1 MSLFEAPVLAHVVRG
16 GFVESVHRGLAVVTD
31 AGGAVAQA
39 WGDPATPV
47 FPRSSAKPL
56 QAVAALRV
64 GAGLSGAA
72 LALACASHSG
82 EDAHL
87 AGVRAMLADAG
98 LGEDDLDNT
107 PARPI
112 GEDALAAW
120 LAAGRPPARIAQNCS
135 GKHAGMLV
143 ASRAAGWPTAGY
155 RDASHPLQRHIV
167 ATVEDLTGAR
177 VSAIVVDGCGAPAH
191 QVPLAGLARAFGRL
205 AAAASGPERD
215 VADAMRAHPWFVG
228 GTGRPDTD
236 LMRGVPGVIAKEGAE
251 AVFAIGLPDGR
262 GVAVKIADGA
272 RAGRVVAAGVLA
284 GLGIDP
290 DAVARLGALPILGHG
305 EPVGAVIAA
314 LG

>member
-16 GFVESVHRGLAVVTD
+16 GVVESVHRGLAVVTD
-31 AGGAVAQA
+31 ADGTVARA
-39 WGDPATPV
+39 WGDPGTLV
-47 FPRSSAKPL
+47 LPRSSTKPL
-56 QAVAALRV
+56 QAVAALRA
-64 GAGLSGAA
+64 GAGLRGAS

-82 EDAHL
+82 QDAHL

-98 LGEDDLDNT
+98 LSEDDLDNT

-112 GEDALAAW
+112 SEDALAAW
-120 LAAGRPPARIAQNCS
+120 FAAGLPPASIAQNCS
-135 GKHAGMLV
+135 GKHAGMLI
-143 ASRAAGWPTAGY
+143 ASRAAGWPTEGY
-155 RDASHPLQRHIV
+155 RDASHPLQRLIV
-167 ATVEDLTGAR
+167 ATIEDLTGGP
-177 VSAIVVDGCGAPAH
+177 VSAVVVDGCGAPAH

-236 LMRGVPGVIAKEGAE
+236 LMGALPGVIAKEGAE
-251 AVFAIGLPDGR
+251 AVFAVGLPDGR
-262 GVAVKIADGA
+262 GIAVKIADGA
-272 RAGRVVAAGVLA
+272 RAGRVAAAGVLA
-284 GLGIDP
+284 GLEVDP
-290 DAVARLGALPILGHG
+290 DAVARLGVLPVLGHG